1 MDHEAGLKSL
11 TFLLKIYILNLDL
24 SAEWRK
30 EMLCALKRH
39 LRRDVECV
47 LFWLGGLITTV
58 WIRLLVL
65 EAYGRNVK
73 GHTLSLEMTALYILV
88 LAFCLGI
95 KGVRKR
101 YNHNDDRTDNQDQY
115 LGEVWAV
122 LIFLTAFIIIHDYL
136 SARFKLFG
144 TVEMIPSQLIP
155 STLGIMGLFGMTK
168 VFDVWKFVKIIL
180 KSKFPI

>member
-1 MDHEAGLKSL
+1 
-11 TFLLKIYILNLDL
+11 
-24 SAEWRK
+24 
-30 EMLCALKRH
+30 MLHALKRH
-39 LRRDVECV
+39 LRKEIECV
-47 LFWLGGLITTV
+47 LFWLGGLITAV

-73 GHTLSLEMTALYILV
+73 GHTLSWEMTALYILV

-101 YNHNDDRTDNQDQY
+101 YNHDGDRTNVEDKY

-136 SARFKLFG
+136 SAGFKLFG
-144 TVEMIPSQLIP
+144 IVEVIPSQLVP
-155 STLGIMGLFGMTK
+155 SALGVMGLFGITK
-168 VFDVWKFVKIIL
+168 VFDVWKFIRVIL
-180 KSKFPI
+180 KDRFPF